1 MASDI
6 ECNGKLHRV
15 LTLSDTGSTIAFLL
29 KEFAEKLNMTP
40 AGWWEGLIETLY
52 SVQKVISKFYKIKL
66 VLKDGSTGV
75 VLGLECDSLGGR
87 PNLPTALAVCKEF
100 NYDPKNIFQS
110 GGQLSCLAKTLNPY
124 FWRNTPT

>member
-40 AGWWEGLIETLY
+40 AGWWKGSIETLY

-66 VLKDGSTGV
+66 TLKMGLLGS
-75 VLGLECDSLGGR
+75 S
-87 PNLPTALAVCKEF
+87 
-100 NYDPKNIFQS
+100 
-110 GGQLSCLAKTLNPY
+110 
-124 FWRNTPT
+124 

>member
-15 LTLSDTGSTIAFLL
+15 LPLSDTGSAIAFLL
-29 KEFAEKLNMTP
+29 KEFAEKLNMTT
-40 AGWWEGLIETLY
+40 AGWWEGSIETLY

-66 VLKDGSTGV
+66 VLKDGSTRV

-87 PNLPTALAVCKEF
+87 PALPPALVESVCKE
-100 NYDPKNIFQS
+100 YI
-110 GGQLSCLAKTLNPY
+110 
-124 FWRNTPT
+124 